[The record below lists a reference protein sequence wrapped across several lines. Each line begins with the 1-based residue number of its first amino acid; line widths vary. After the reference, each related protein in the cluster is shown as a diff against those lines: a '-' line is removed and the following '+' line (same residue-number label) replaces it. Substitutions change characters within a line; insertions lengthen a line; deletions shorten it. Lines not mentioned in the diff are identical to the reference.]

1 MLEDNLPPIREV
13 CRQTGRPRR
22 RSDRERPE
30 SLQILDPFG
39 GKDHVQNQD
48 IPHGNRRRPP
58 AACSQCVV
66 ETLTK
71 QLRLEVKI
79 HGYSVGE
86 AEDTDQEYTHKMLSL
101 IVIQFSVRLNVRKGR
116 IDREASAA
124 SGCGLLRWLA

>member
-48 IPHGNRRRPP
+48 IPHGNCGRPP
-58 AACSQCVV
+58 AARSLRVV

-71 QLRLEVKI
+71 QPRLEVKI

-86 AEDTDQEYTHKMLSL
+86 AADTNQAYTYKVSSL
-101 IVIQFSVRLNVRKGR
+101 IDQLIQ
-116 IDREASAA
+116 
-124 SGCGLLRWLA
+124 W